1 MGEDKPSLEDV
12 SAKRDDVDVRDKK
25 PAVQRIGQ
33 PPVSNG
39 KRNAI
44 SDLKELYESRNDTE
58 TDKRAI
64 KL

>member
-1 MGEDKPSLEDV
+1 MGENKPLEV
-12 SAKRDDVDVRDKK
+12 STERHNVDIRDK

-33 PPVSNG
+33 PPVPSS

-44 SDLKELYESRNDTE
+44 SDLKKLYESRNDTE

-64 KL
+64 KF